1 MSLLMR
7 TSAVVFLVQFI
18 RASDDYWDEDFDENK
33 NCVREE
39 EMRELQQETEPG
51 RCAESVQSGDL

>member
-7 TSAVVFLVQFI
+7 TSTVIFLIQFI

-39 EMRELQQETEPG
+39 EMKELKQETEPG
-51 RCAESVQSGDL
+51 RCAEASTGHL